1 MNLNTTISLPLV
13 VGKANQQTNKQT
25 NKQSKQKTKRIMARE
40 FPEIFE
46 VLGIMSEA
54 RKDMVG
60 EKRER

>member
-13 VGKANQQTNKQT
+13 VGKANKQT

>member
-1 MNLNTTISLPLV
+1 
-13 VGKANQQTNKQT
+13 
-25 NKQSKQKTKRIMARE
+25 MARE